1 MGSTDFVFSSS
12 FPTRLFKSQVRFHFC
27 RNLSPQTFII
37 RDRVIDSRS
46 DSEGEATT
54 SEPLLRTGVLVNLAR
69 LHLSLGFALHSL
81 AALLLVVLSL
91 HLLKLTGEALDL
103 VLVLVDLG
111 LVHVE
116 FGGHCLHLVGLLLQV
131 LLVDGE
137 LLGDLGAGLS
147 RKQVLKLNIELFLL
161 LDGHVLL
168 DDLLSLL
175 DETFL
180 ERLDLEKKLEGVRV
194 SALELSPSVVVERVL
209 QLFR

>member
-1 MGSTDFVFSSS
+1 M
-12 FPTRLFKSQVRFHFC
+12 
-27 RNLSPQTFII
+27 
-37 RDRVIDSRS
+37 
-46 DSEGEATT
+46 
-54 SEPLLRTGVLVNLAR
+54 NLAR

-91 HLLKLTGEALDL
+91 HLLELTGEALDL

-116 FGGHCLHLVGLLLQV
+116 FGGHRLHLVGLLLQV

-194 SALELSPSVVVERVL
+194 SALKLSPSMVVERVL